1 MLRVRTL
8 SKFEAAHSPG
18 RVTRRP
24 TLLRVILSYALGVID
39 CGQHAKRREL
49 GESSDGR
56 VASGNAAGILA
67 ATARVLA
74 ATARVVS
81 ASTQMPRHDELETR
95 LRLLEDCLT
104 ASGARLKALE
114 RNSVLEARVRALEGA
129 LSLALASS
137 GSAAAAQPT
146 VAWVATADA
155 PVTGS
160 RRGQAQ
166 ALVNACVRWLL
177 AAATWLVALH
187 WPASPP
193 PPHAPPSDT
202 EPPAEE
208 ELQEPF
214 PTELL
219 PSATEPFPTEL
230 PSYTEPP
237 VEEPFPTE
245 LPSYIEPLGSPS
257 AGTEPPVAETA
268 DIEDAIGDAIG
279 DGAESER
286 AKIGRLHSEAV
297 RRELDT
303 CPYP

>member
-1 MLRVRTL
+1 
-8 SKFEAAHSPG
+8 
-18 RVTRRP
+18 
-24 TLLRVILSYALGVID
+24 
-39 CGQHAKRREL
+39 
-49 GESSDGR
+49 
-56 VASGNAAGILA
+56 
-67 ATARVLA
+67 
-74 ATARVVS
+74 
-81 ASTQMPRHDELETR
+81 MPRHDELETR

-129 LSLALASS
+129 LSRALASS

-202 EPPAEE
+202 EPPAGE

-257 AGTEPPVAETA
+257 AGTEPAVAETA
-268 DIEDAIGDAIG
+268 DIEDAIGD
-279 DGAESER
+279 GAESDR

-297 RRELDT
+297 RREQGT

>member
-1 MLRVRTL
+1 M
-8 SKFEAAHSPG
+8 G
-18 RVTRRP
+18 
-24 TLLRVILSYALGVID
+24 D
-39 CGQHAKRREL
+39 
-49 GESSDGR
+49 R
-56 VASGNAAGILA
+56 VASGNAAGVLAATACVLA

-129 LSLALASS
+129 LSRALASS

-257 AGTEPPVAETA
+257 AGTEPAVAETA
-268 DIEDAIGDAIG
+268 DIEDAIGD
-279 DGAESER
+279 GAESDR

-297 RRELDT
+297 RREQGT